1 MYTSEKFSI
10 QLKPSIDADIL
21 EAETDREAAGRKV
34 RLLATHAAMRLVGW
48 GRNETFIE
56 IGSYRG
62 FAINV
67 TVSTMDDNSQPIPQ
81 LFFRIGN
88 ELLLVSAETEIGVS
102 RSMDIRLN
110 SLEDTLENAKDRVRV
125 AEAKIQAAVTE
136 MNRPWDHA
144 QRFLE
149 LQEKVSNLDASLN
162 KDVQVPL
169 APLVPTPASARELI
183 AQKNDTAGEM
193 RKALSAI
200 RAMLA
205 DPGIVLRFAGQN
217 DILSVEGLDDLG
229 REIEIKQAL
238 FDFGAAL
245 VQFDLFGGF
254 VAAPTKKNR
263 RR

>member
-1 MYTSEKFSI
+1 
-10 QLKPSIDADIL
+10 LKPSIDADIL
-21 EAETDREAAGRKV
+21 ESETDRETAGRKV
-34 RLLATHAAMRLVGW
+34 RLLAAHAAMRLAGR

-67 TVSTMDDNSQPIPQ
+67 TVSAVDDNSQPIPQ
-81 LFFRIGN
+81 LFFRVGN
-88 ELLLVSAETEIGVS
+88 EILLVSAETEVGVS
-102 RSMDIRLN
+102 RSMDIRLS
-110 SLEDTLENAKDRVRV
+110 SLEDMLENAKDRVRV
-125 AEAKIQAAVTE
+125 AEAKIQAALTE
-136 MNRPWDHA
+136 MNRPWDHD

-149 LQEKVSNLDASLN
+149 LQEKVQSLDASLN
-162 KDVQVPL
+162 KDIQVPL

-183 AQKNDTAGEM
+183 AQKSDTAGEM
-193 RKALSAI
+193 RKALSAM

-205 DPGIVLRFAGQN
+205 DPGIVVRFAGQN
-217 DILSVEGLDDLG
+217 DILSAEGLEDLG
-229 REIEIKQAL
+229 REIEVKQAL